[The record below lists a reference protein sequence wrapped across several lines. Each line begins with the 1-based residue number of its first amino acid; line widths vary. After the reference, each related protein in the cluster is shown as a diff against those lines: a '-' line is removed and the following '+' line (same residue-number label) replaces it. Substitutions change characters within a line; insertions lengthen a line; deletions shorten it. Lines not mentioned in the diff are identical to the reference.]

1 MFRVHVV
8 LCEFTVVLLFCC
20 SLIFP
25 ADRPMSQC
33 NIDALVALQ
42 RDLKLRVLMNT
53 GLGDM
58 LHKAAGG
65 FMNAMEEQQ
74 VKEQHGNSNQMGK
87 LIEILKGKR
96 DRDFKTFLKMLR
108 DANYKVWADEL
119 MDKAEKLRAR
129 ESKMKC
135 QFVL

>member
-1 MFRVHVV
+1 
-8 LCEFTVVLLFCC
+8 
-20 SLIFP
+20 
-25 ADRPMSQC
+25 MSPW
-33 NIDALVALQ
+33 NYEALVSLQ
-42 RDLKLRVLMNT
+42 GTLRVKVLMNT

-65 FMNAMEEQQ
+65 FMSAMEEQQ
-74 VKEQHGNSNQMGK
+74 VKEQHGDSNQMGK

-108 DANYKVWADEL
+108 DANYEVWADEL
-119 MDKAEKLRAR
+119 MDKAEELRAR